1 MICRKKIA
9 GDEKQMETR
18 ITRDE
23 RGTYRWLGT
32 IDRESDKKTIR
43 IIYGVIGGLCIL
55 FILMAL
61 AVNADMLGVTILT
74 CLGVMAVVTAVALPL
89 MRLSRGRQQPYEMN
103 DEYVRYVGYGRE
115 DARFRYE
122 DIRKVRVCSSR
133 NMLEVKGL
141 IVTAPIFVPHED
153 FGFVRDYILRR
164 LPGNTKVEYD

>member
-1 MICRKKIA
+1 
-9 GDEKQMETR
+9 METR

-23 RGTYRWLGT
+23 RGTYHWLGT